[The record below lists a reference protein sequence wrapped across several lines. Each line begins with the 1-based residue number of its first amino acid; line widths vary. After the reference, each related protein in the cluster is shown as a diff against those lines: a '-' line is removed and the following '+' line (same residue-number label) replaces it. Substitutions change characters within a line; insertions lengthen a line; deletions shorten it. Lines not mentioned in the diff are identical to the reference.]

1 MNSILRKEATLD
13 EAVTFFIR
21 TVNNAQA
28 KFEMIQICLRARFA
42 LEEDFIAQESS
53 VRDLIFNSF
62 DDSLKDKFNAHSAI
76 LNKKYSHLSP
86 VDKSRLRKTNNNI
99 PVALAFIKFTR
110 DKTKKLFNKLK
121 DVIFTDPPVMPSKPN
136 PKKRSRLTS
145 PSPNTDSVF
154 NVLDETREERY
165 LRRSLP
171 IPIIPVVIQESIVFT
186 PESVYNSDSDDSVN
200 YESGLDVLDVD
211 DDPLPDFLSCPI
223 ISRLSVEYENK
234 EDKRLLLQDKL
245 KNLRNV
251 LRFWDKEYNDICKS
265 LAETDDQLCN
275 AKYCFINK

>member
-1 MNSILRKEATLD
+1 MNSILRKEASLD

-28 KFEMIQICLRARFA
+28 KF
-42 LEEDFIAQESS
+42 AQEYSI
-53 VRDLIFNSF
+53 RDLIFNSF
-62 DDSLKDKFNAHSAI
+62 DNSLKDKFTAHSAI

-86 VDKSRLRKTNNNI
+86 LDKSRLRKTNNNI

-121 DVIFTDPPVMPSKPN
+121 DVIFTELPVMPIKPH
-136 PKKRSRLTS
+136 PQKRSRFT
-145 PSPNTDSVF
+145 SPNTDSVF

-171 IPIIPVVIQESIVFT
+171 RPIIPVVIQESIVFT
-186 PESVYNSDSDDSVN
+186 PESVYNSDSDDSVQ

-211 DDPLPDFLSCPI
+211 NDPLPDFSSCPI
-223 ISRLSVEYENK
+223 ISRLSLEYENK
-234 EDKRLLLQDKL
+234 EDNRLLLQDKL

-251 LRFWDKEYNDICKS
+251 LRFWDKEYNDLCKS
-265 LAETDDQLCN
+265 LAETDDLLCN
-275 AKYCFINK
+275 AKYNFINR